1 MTADGSG
8 RGGSGPVDLSRRR
21 LLAGLGG
28 LGAIGA
34 ASGAGTFA
42 YLADEETL
50 PRNEIGAGEV
60 ELDVSCSDSNGGNC
74 TVSSGTVS
82 YTPENP
88 IDRGDSGNVTFDV
101 AVRTNP
107 ARLWFATTCPPT
119 QDSLGNAL
127 EVSLRVDDDWVFPS
141 GSLSVLRREFVNGL
155 RADDLDDE
163 ACLDPEGDALEI
175 ELAWDLPEDAPAAA
189 ARKTTAFEFQ
199 LYTEQCRHVSEDE
212 ADTGSNPFAGVG
224 PCDEPEAECVDC
236 VEGGKADDIDG
247 DVVVSDPDDIS
258 TWLSIDE
265 GQLAGD
271 AYLFITD
278 VEYNGD
284 GDEAVGVRFELVDE
298 NGDPAGK
305 LCAVRIKGGDDTEAY
320 PIEPPSN
327 DTGELLYSPE
337 GPGQGGLAGISNV
350 QIDVCVDDN
359 GDEDE
364 DGHDDSG
371 DCECGGNVRYRDLT
385 FRYDGESDATIRATT
400 QRTGGG
406 DDEVVFEDATIAS
419 GGTFTADG
427 SDAPQTWGNVG
438 TSLGQNTTIEIVD
451 GGDGGASESVEIHTS
466 CSEVLTIGDTFGAD
480 GSGGTLYELVGG
492 TFTDEN
498 ALCGSEDLQ

>member
-8 RGGSGPVDLSRRR
+8 RGSSGPAGLSRRR

-42 YLADEETL
+42 YLSDEETL
-50 PRNEIGAGEV
+50 PNNAMGAGEV
-60 ELDVSCSDSNGGNC
+60 ELDVSCDDGDC
-74 TVSSGTVS
+74 TVSNGTVS
-82 YTPENP
+82 FTPDEP
-88 IDRGDSGNVTFDV
+88 IDRGDSGDVTFDV
-101 AVRTNP
+101 AVRSNP

-119 QDSLGNAL
+119 ADPLGDAL
-127 EVSLRVDDDWVFPS
+127 EADLRVDDGLVSS
-141 GSLSVLRREFVNGL
+141 GSLSELRREFVDGL
-155 RADDLDDE
+155 RIDDRDGDP
-163 ACLDPEGDALEI
+163 CLDPEGDTLEI
-175 ELAWDLPEDAPAAA
+175 QLVWELPDDAPADAA
-189 ARKTTAFEFQ
+189 GETTEFEFH
-199 LYTEQCRHVSEDE
+199 LYTEQCRHVSED
-212 ADTGSNPFAGVG
+212 AAAGSNPFAGLG

-247 DVVVSDPDDIS
+247 NVVGSGSGNVS

-265 GQLAGD
+265 GPLAGD
-271 AYLFITD
+271 AYLSVTD

-284 GDEAVGVRFELVDE
+284 GDEAVGVQFELVDE

-385 FRYDGESDATIRATT
+385 FRYDGESDVTIRVTT

-406 DDEVVFEDATIAS
+406 DAEVVFEDTTIAP
-419 GGTFTADG
+419 GGTLTADG
-427 SDAPQTWGNVG
+427 SDVPQTWGNVG
-438 TSLGQNTTIEIVD
+438 TSLGQDTTIEIVD
-451 GGDGGASESVEIHTS
+451 GGDDEASETVDVHTS
-466 CSEVLTIGDTFGAD
+466 CSEVLAIGDTFGSD

-492 TFTDEN
+492 TFTDGN
-498 ALCGSEDLQ
+498 SICAPEDLQ